1 VAFAKRD
8 AVSDGYAEAVRAA
21 RAQGFEATLRLAG
34 GRAAVFHDGTMEIG
48 HALPDEEP
56 RAGIHRRFERSATRL
71 ARALERLG
79 VDARVGEV
87 PGEYCPG
94 RYSVNARGAT
104 KLAGIGQRV
113 VAGGSHTGV
122 VLVVSGEER
131 INDVLRPVYEVLG
144 LAWEPQRTGSV
155 AAESPGTS
163 WDAVRDAVLA
173 EYARDYELVEGELDE
188 ATLALARELAPEH
201 RA

>member
-1 VAFAKRD
+1 
-8 AVSDGYAEAVRAA
+8 
-21 RAQGFEATLRLAG
+21 
-34 GRAAVFHDGTMEIG
+34 VFHEGTMEIG
-48 HALPDEEP
+48 HAVPDPEP
-56 RAGIHRRFERSATRL
+56 RAGIHERFERTAERL
-71 ARALERLG
+71 ARALRRLG

-94 RYSVNARGAT
+94 RYSVNARGAV
-104 KLAGIGQRV
+104 KLAGIGQRI

-131 INDVLRPVYEVLG
+131 INDVLRPVYEALN
-144 LAWEPQRTGSV
+144 LPWEPQVTGSV
-155 AAESPGTS
+155 ATESPDAG
-163 WDAVRDAVLA
+163 WDAVRDALLA
-173 EYARDYELVEGELDE
+173 EYALDHELVEGELDE